1 MAEFDPD
8 KLRKRLDQLN
18 EEQLAT
24 MEKLVEEL
32 LTKTEDTVARPRR
45 AEPDDASPRP
55 ASAA

>member
-8 KLRKRLDQLN
+8 KLKKRLDQLN

-32 LTKTEDTVARPRR
+32 LSQIEVPG
-45 AEPDDASPRP
+45 ASPKRADSKDVPERP

>member
-1 MAEFDPD
+1 MAEFDPE

-32 LTKTEDTVARPRR
+32 LSKVEATSPQPKRAQPQDTP
-45 AEPDDASPRP
+45 SRP

>member
-1 MAEFDPD
+1 MAEFDPE
-8 KLRKRLDQLN
+8 KLKKRLDQLN

-32 LTKTEDTVARPRR
+32 LGQLEVAGRSPKR
-45 AEPDDASPRP
+45 AEPKDAPPRS

>member
-1 MAEFDPD
+1 MAEFNPE

-32 LTKTEDTVARPRR
+32 LGQMEVAGPSPKR
-45 AEPDDASPRP
+45 AEPEVAPRRP

>member
-1 MAEFDPD
+1 MAEFDPE

-18 EEQLAT
+18 DEQLAM

-32 LTKTEDTVARPRR
+32 LAQMEDSRPRPKR
-45 AEPDDASPRP
+45 AEPIDVPSRP